1 MVHKKNL
8 LAGVSIAVSMAMF
21 GTLSV
26 FVRNIPL
33 SSGALALCRAVM
45 AAVLMGVVLLVRRQ
59 TFSLRELGKDLW
71 LLLLSGFVLGV
82 NWILFFESYRYTTVS
97 IATLSYYA
105 APAIITAVCPIIFH
119 EKMTLKQLLCFLG
132 STCGVV
138 LIIGVSGFSG
148 AQDLT
153 GIMFGL
159 SAAVMYAT
167 VVVLNKMMRR
177 VGGLQRTFLQ
187 MVVAAITLVP
197 YVFAT
202 GGVQFALLDVSGWIN
217 LLIVGVVLTGV
228 TYCMYFS
235 SLPHLQ
241 GQHAAILSYL
251 DPLVAVIV
259 SVTLLNEPITAL
271 QILGGILVLGFSLFN
286 ELKTKKDGV

>member
-1 MVHKKNL
+1 MEQKRNM
-8 LAGVSIAVSMAMF
+8 LAGASVAVSMAMF

-45 AAVLMGVVLLVRRQ
+45 AAVLMGAVLLVKGQ
-59 TFSLRELGKDLW
+59 KIAFGELGRDLV
-71 LLLLSGFVLGV
+71 LLLISGLVLGV

-105 APAIITAVCPIIFH
+105 APAIVTAICPLIFR
-119 EKMTLKQLLCFLG
+119 EKLTKRQLLCFLG

-138 LIIGVSGFSG
+138 LIIGASGFTG
-148 AQDLT
+148 TRDLT
-153 GIMFGL
+153 GILFGL
-159 SAAVMYAT
+159 GAAVLYAT
-167 VVVLNKMMRR
+167 VVVLNKMLRN

-187 MVVAAITLVP
+187 MIVAAITLVP
-197 YVFAT
+197 YVLLT
-202 GGVQFALLDVSGWIN
+202 GGVGLTQLDMSGWVN
-217 LLIVGVVLTGV
+217 LLIVGIVLTGV

-235 SLPHLQ
+235 ALPHLR

-251 DPLVAVIV
+251 DPLVAVIM
-259 SVTLLNEPITAL
+259 SVTVLREPITVL
-271 QILGGILVLGFSLFN
+271 QIVGGVLVLGFSLLN
-286 ELKTKKDGV
+286 ELKETA